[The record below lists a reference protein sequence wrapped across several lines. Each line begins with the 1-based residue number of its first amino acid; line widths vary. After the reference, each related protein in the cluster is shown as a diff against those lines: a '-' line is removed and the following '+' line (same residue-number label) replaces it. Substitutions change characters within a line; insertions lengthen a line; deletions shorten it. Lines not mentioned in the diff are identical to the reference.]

1 MLILLCFFSEKV
13 SSIISPS
20 PIEKERPKMR
30 KTAVFLLLMLALVAC
45 VGPAAKKAAEHEGVS
60 SEQIQKC
67 KTRSCFIGLGG
78 DILLTKEKEDGT
90 IVEVYR
96 MKKQRGSSL
105 RSFIH
110 GVLSVAT
117 LGIWNV
123 VGTPI
128 EGYMSSEEY
137 IVVRSFYDKDEN
149 ATKVEIQ
156 GKVQ

>member
-1 MLILLCFFSEKV
+1 
-13 SSIISPS
+13 
-20 PIEKERPKMR
+20 MR
-30 KTAVFLLLMLALVAC
+30 KMAIVLFLMFTMVAC

-60 SEQIQKC
+60 PEQIRKC
-67 KTRSCFIGLGG
+67 VTRACFLALGG

-96 MKKQRGSSL
+96 MKKKRGSSL

-128 EGYMSSEEY
+128 EGYVSSEGY
-137 IVVRSFYDKDEN
+137 VVVRAFYDKNEN